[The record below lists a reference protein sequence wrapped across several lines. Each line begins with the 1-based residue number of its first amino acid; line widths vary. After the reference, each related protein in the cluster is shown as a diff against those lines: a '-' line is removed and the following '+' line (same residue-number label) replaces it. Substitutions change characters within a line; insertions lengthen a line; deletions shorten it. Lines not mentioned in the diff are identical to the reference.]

1 MEYVSLGKSLIY
13 LINHINIPI
22 VQGNTVIN
30 FMDYLPILKSGF
42 TTYNML
48 ENMLYD
54 YASIRQLDYKDIE
67 LFQNAFSMTAEYVD
81 SNIGKIT
88 MNAALNKKLIEKP
101 LTTYQLIDLFNG
113 DPDDLANL
121 LYYNYI
127 SSSDSQ
133 VLNTFIKKLKN
144 KITLEESYEQDI
156 SVLIADNEFTYIPLE
171 ALVMAMKDVTI
182 LLNDDRIKLY
192 VAIII
197 GNVDLVSLYI
207 KTIDARMD
215 NNQAYELAVKYGNN
229 DIINLIKTD
238 IINKN
243 WYENEMFNQGFGEN
257 YVKNDI
263 KSYYRKYI

>member
-1 MEYVSLGKSLIY
+1 MEYVSLGKPLIY
-13 LINHINIPI
+13 LVNHINIPI
-22 VQGNTVIN
+22 VQGNTIVN
-30 FMDYLPILKSGF
+30 FMDYLPVLKSGF
-42 TTYNML
+42 TIYQML
-48 ENMLYD
+48 ENILYN

-67 LFQNAFSMTAEYVD
+67 LFQNAFNMTAEYVD

-88 MNAALNKKLIEKP
+88 MKSALEKNLIDKP

-144 KITLEESYEQDI
+144 KITLEEFYEQDI
-156 SVLIADNEFTYIPLE
+156 SVLISENDFTYIPLE
-171 ALVMAMKDVTI
+171 ELVMAMKDVTI

-197 GNVDLVSLYI
+197 SDVDLVSLYI
-207 KTIDARMD
+207 KTIDPRID
-215 NNQAYELAVKYGNN
+215 NNQAYQLAVKYGN
-229 DIINLIKTD
+229 DIIINMIKTD

-243 WYENEMFNQGFGEN
+243 WHENEMFNQGFGEN

-263 KSYYRKYI
+263 KNYYRKYI